1 MWLVLNPKSA
11 CAEVSSCHLLLDS
24 WEPPLH
30 MCSWWGHPGPEWDL
44 CTIGAPFLSEVSA
57 HFQAL
62 VTNSPGRLS
71 ESFGLSSRQPR
82 QHLGD
87 CALGQNCTNQVSPS
101 VVPSF

>member
-1 MWLVLNPKSA
+1 MGLVLNPKSA
-11 CAEVSSCHLLLDS
+11 CAEVSSCHPLLDS
-24 WEPPLH
+24 LQPPLH
-30 MCSWWGHPGPEWDL
+30 MCSWWGHPRPERDL

-82 QHLGD
+82 QHLQD
-87 CALGQNCTNQVSPS
+87 CAIGQNCTNQVLPS
-101 VVPSF
+101 VVPSL